1 MPCGITLKCKKCG
14 NKWEVWFGLNEEES
28 AKVKECP
35 NCGSEEKE
43 ILFDG

>member
-14 NKWEVWFGLNEEES
+14 HKWEVWLGLNKEES

-35 NCGSEEKE
+35 NCGSEENPS
-43 ILFDG
+43 